1 MADRQGIASL
11 AVGEESFGPRGLV
24 PTSEPDLSGIPFRGP
39 NLPAAAAIMAAG
51 MVPGSGVAEAAGALP
66 GSPSLS
72 DDVSKGNYLDALLK
86 GIGVAGDAAYMTP
99 ATAPLGA
106 AAKAALAIPAS
117 IRAFHLSPKVFTKF
131 DSKKAGSGQ
140 TALSG
145 GSPTIPGV
153 YLADNRDSLKTYLD
167 TLGNKSDSFIY
178 NVKIDA
184 DPPDFLDF
192 DLPLNKQSEKV
203 QKILKTFSEGDSSSS
218 KMVGTLLDNEKAAG
232 ADLIGRSKLDPE
244 LLESLK
250 KEGIEGVSYNAR
262 GADRLEGVE
271 NPDRNYVVFNEE
283 LLDIVSKQSTSG
295 ENLRRFKMMLDYYG
309 DQLPLTVN
317 PSKKEIEALVGKT
330 KYKALRRLVDPDS
343 GNVYVWDAG
352 APALHFGVAENLGIR
367 FDEDL
372 ADIIEVSSNFR
383 KGGEVPVP
391 RTVDDHFL
399 SYINPQEASALRAMG
414 GGVTA
419 SGGQR
424 MMNGIPSFRPSDNA
438 AEANATNNDET
449 DDPHGVGQPTSAS
462 PFGGVP
468 GVDQATSEHDARAR
482 ANMRERERKAA
493 PRSLEETLDRVSFMA
508 QVEREQRELDR
519 EREKAERER
528 ARQAR
533 EKDPFSYSVNIGL
546 VPGRKDLSF
555 PANLGLP
562 DLVDSL
568 LGSIPGEPAP
578 ETEEDETIGKKKGG
592 EVKVPEKVSG
602 HFLAYINPQEAAMLR
617 GAGGGITALGGQKM
631 RNGIPIFDNPQGDE
645 GQGGAPPT
653 DTTDADAAAAEAA
666 AAAAGPSSA
675 PSLGNPDFVGL
686 TDPVSGIVGLVT
698 DPFGTLGKLSGIPDA
713 VVNAAKAASAVGTI
727 AGSLMSMPAFGPIG
741 PMMGMNSLVGL
752 ARDYGL
758 DVDDN
763 TSNPDTEGMFG
774 Q

>member
-1 MADRQGIASL
+1 MDRQGIASL

-24 PTSEPDLSGIPFRGP
+24 PTSEPDLSGIPLRGP
-39 NLPAAAAIMAAG
+39 NLPAAAAILAAG

-167 TLGNKSDSFIY
+167 TLGDKSDSFIY

-295 ENLRRFKMMLDYYG
+295 ENLRRSKMMLDYYG

-383 KGGEVPVP
+383 KGGEVPIP

-414 GGVTA
+414 GGITA

-424 MMNGIPSFRPSDNA
+424 MMNGIPSFSPQDQA
-438 AEANATNNDET
+438 AGDRAASTDMPDDV
-449 DDPHGVGQPTSAS
+449 DDPHGVGQPTSQN
-462 PFGGVP
+462 PMGGVP
-468 GVDQATSEHDARAR
+468 GVDDTAYD
-482 ANMRERERKAA
+482 KAI
-493 PRSLEETLDRVSFMA
+493 RDLEEKAKETPK
-508 QVEREQRELDR
+508 
-519 EREKAERER
+519 EKAERER
-528 ARQAR
+528 R
-533 EKDPFSYSVNIGL
+533 ETLSKMSLVDALTHGLQNLQGRIGIAPLPGGFS
-546 VPGRKDLSF
+546 VPAD
-555 PANLGLP
+555 LGLP
-562 DLVDSL
+562 GFFGGLAS
-568 LGSIPGEPAP
+568 EPSDP
-578 ETEEDETIGKKKGG
+578 SDESSQAESNLQKGG

-631 RNGIPIFDNPQGDE
+631 RNGIPIFDNPQDDE
-645 GQGGAPPT
+645 GQGGAPASPST
-653 DTTDADAAAAEAA
+653 GTSAPAGSGFPGEDAAIAEQQAKERDAANMADPSFTPAA
-666 AAAAGPSSA
+666 PPPPGFFGGIMSFAKNPVANALTGLFGVDEKTGRKAQAGINA
-675 PSLGNPDFVGL
+675 
-686 TDPVSGIVGLVT
+686 VSMV
-698 DPFGTLGKLSGIPDA
+698 
-713 VVNAAKAASAVGTI
+713 ASALMGDLFG
-727 AGSLMSMPAFGPIG
+727 AGRSAIG
-741 PMMGMNSLVGL
+741 LGI
-752 ARDYGL
+752 GL
-758 DVDDN
+758 DEMTERGEIDDDPN
-763 TSNPDTEGMFG
+763 EVASPDTGD
-774 Q
+774 